1 MDSMEVENR
10 WTIEMTIW
18 ENHNLLSFFHFI
30 YFLLFHFIIVIFT
43 FTTRTIPLGSPFL
56 LRFFAVLS
64 FRKDS
69 LSAPLP
75 FLISHFNFPYRN
87 IFNINSQLKQ
97 LLLNNMWK
105 RKAPNNTGNSK
116 CNIYSNI
123 RKSLSWR
130 KHPIKVQAK

>member
-1 MDSMEVENR
+1 MDDRND
-10 WTIEMTIW
+10 
-18 ENHNLLSFFHFI
+18 NLRKSQFVVNFSLYILPFVSFYNCYFHFYNSYYTPRQPFFI
-30 YFLLFHFIIVIFT
+30 SLFCRSPVSQRFVIA
-43 FTTRTIPLGSPFL
+43 SP
-56 LRFFAVLS
+56 
-64 FRKDS
+64 
-69 LSAPLP
+69 P
-75 FLISHFNFPYRN
+75 ISHFNFPYRN

-123 RKSLSWR
+123 RKSSSWR